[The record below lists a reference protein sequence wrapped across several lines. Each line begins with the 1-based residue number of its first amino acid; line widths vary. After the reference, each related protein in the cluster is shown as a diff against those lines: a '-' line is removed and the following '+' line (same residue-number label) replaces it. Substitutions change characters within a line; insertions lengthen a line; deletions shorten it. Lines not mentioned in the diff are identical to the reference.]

1 MKRTIAALLLLIA
14 PLAAQ
19 AASPDWVERSNA
31 HATVLLDV
39 MGEFSPELASS
50 LGLAKYDAEV
60 VDLGPD
66 VVGRR
71 RAALERAKAELEKR
85 AASEQ
90 DPLVRQDLDLM
101 IDSAKRQIEGVVM
114 EDRYMLAYVDAPRI
128 VFGGVQRLTDPQ
140 LPAARRANAYE
151 RLRAYA
157 GLAPGTKPLTD
168 LAKAR
173 FAESLASDAEDGEPV
188 RMGPMKAD
196 VEQSLANT
204 SIYIDGLRKLY
215 AKDAPDGAADVLA
228 AIERQ
233 FTDYDAW
240 VRAEVL
246 PRARTEPKLPRDYY
260 AYRLRQ
266 VGIDIEPEA
275 LIERAQLEF
284 METRAAM
291 QALAPIVAK
300 AKGIE
305 ATDYRDVI
313 RALKKEQLGRDEI
326 LPFYRTVLDELD
338 RQIARHRVVD
348 LPKRPM
354 QMKIQSDAESAAA
367 PAPNFRAAPLIG
379 NTGEQG
385 QFMLPLSIPGKDAL
399 AYDDF
404 TYEAAAWTLS
414 AHEGRPGHELQF
426 TSLLERGVSLARAAL
441 SRNSVNTE
449 GWALYAEYEMV
460 PYEPVE
466 GQLIALQF
474 RLMRAARA
482 ILDPSLNLG
491 LTTRERAHQL
501 LTQDVVLSEAMA
513 KQELDRYQFRSPGQ
527 AGAYFYGYTRILQL
541 RMETEMALGAK
552 FDRLAYNNFLI
563 EQGTLPPDLLQKA
576 VREQFVPKYS
586 GAGSAAEQ
594 VVE

>member
-1 MKRTIAALLLLIA
+1 MRRIVTVLALLLVA
-14 PLAAQ
+14 VAAQ
-19 AASPDWVERSNA
+19 AAPPAWVAKSNE
-31 HATVLLDV
+31 HANVLIDV
-39 MGEFSPELASS
+39 MAQFSPETASS
-50 LGLAKYDAEV
+50 LGVATYDAKV

-66 VVGRR
+66 LVARR
-71 RAALERAKAELEKR
+71 KAALEKVKAELVKR
-85 AASEQ
+85 AAAEI
-90 DPLVRQDLDLM
+90 DPLVKQDLDLM
-101 IDSAKRQIEGVVM
+101 IDSTNRQLDSVVM
-114 EDRYMLAYVDAPRI
+114 EDRFNLAYVDAPRI
-128 VFGGVQRLTDPQ
+128 VFSGVQRLTDPQ
-140 LPAARRANAYE
+140 LPAARRANAIE

-157 GLAPGTKPLTD
+157 GLAPGTTPITE

-173 FAESLASDAEDGEPV
+173 FTESLSQKSLPGDPP
-188 RMGPMKAD
+188 RMGPMKAE
-196 VEQSLANT
+196 VEQALANT
-204 SIYIDGLRKLY
+204 GIYVSGLKQVF
-215 AKDAPDGAADVLA
+215 AKDPPEGADEALA
-228 AIERQ
+228 AIEKQ
-233 FTDYDAW
+233 FADYDAW

-246 PRARTEPKLPRDYY
+246 PRARTEAKLPRDYY

-275 LIERAQLEF
+275 LVERAQLEF

-300 AKGIE
+300 ANGIE
-305 ATDYRDVI
+305 ATDYREVI
-313 RALKKEQLGRDEI
+313 RALKKSQLGRDDI

-338 RQIARHRVVD
+338 RQIAANKVVD
-348 LPKRPM
+348 LPQRPM
-354 QMKIQSDAESAAA
+354 QMKIQTDAESAAA
-367 PAPNFRAAPLIG
+367 PAPNFRSAPLIG

-404 TYEAAAWTLS
+404 TYKAAAWTLS

-449 GWALYAEYEMV
+449 GWALYAEAEMV

-474 RLMRAARA
+474 RLLRAARA

-491 LTTRERAHQL
+491 LTTRERGRKL
-501 LTQDVVLSEAMA
+501 LTEDVVLSEAMA

-541 RMETEMALGAK
+541 RMETEMTLGEK
-552 FDRLAYNNFLI
+552 FDRLAYNNFLLD
-563 EQGTLPPDLLQKA
+563 QGTLPPDLLQKA
-576 VREQFVPKYS
+576 VREQFVPKHAAG
-586 GAGSAAEQ
+586 GAE
-594 VVE
+594 